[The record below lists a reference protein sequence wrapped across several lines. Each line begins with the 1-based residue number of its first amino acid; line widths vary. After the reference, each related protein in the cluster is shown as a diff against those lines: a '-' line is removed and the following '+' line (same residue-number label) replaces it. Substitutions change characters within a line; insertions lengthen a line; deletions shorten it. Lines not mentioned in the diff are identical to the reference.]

1 MKICT
6 IVTALLL
13 GITGEA
19 TAHKDFRGDLYETLF
34 SNYTKSF
41 LPHPDE
47 SHNVNISIDLE
58 LLQKLDLFQGTM
70 HMNVWRTLVYKDER
84 LTWNPADFG
93 NIRRFHVSSSVVW
106 VPDISIWNSAS
117 NEPSIDHSEAI
128 IYPDG
133 TIYLVVPMFVDASC
147 GLDLSDFPYDSHNC
161 SLTFGSWINDNSRI
175 VFDTRST
182 GVGLSHFSDNPMWHI
197 VETSVQKHAIVY
209 ACCEE
214 VYEDV
219 TFYITISRR
228 ESHGRIGPAVVSVW
242 LILAVFLMQ
251 PSKGGE
257 RIIFAGL
264 VFVSLIVLNAAL
276 SAEVP
281 AYSVTRLGRFLLAGM
296 LINSIVVVINAIIY
310 RFYPAEQQGTT
321 KAQSSFSAPRVFFL
335 LDVAVALI
343 LFVVLTIL
351 TGALFS

>member
-1 MKICT
+1 MKICS
-6 IVTALLL
+6 IVIALLL
-13 GITGEA
+13 VITGEA
-19 TAHKDFRGDLYETLF
+19 IANQDFQGNLYDFLF

-41 LPHPDE
+41 LPHHDQP
-47 SHNVNISIDLE
+47 HYVNVSLDLQ
-58 LLQKLDLFQGTM
+58 LLQKLNLFQGTM
-70 HMNVWRTLVYKDER
+70 HMNVWRALVYKDER
-84 LTWNPADFG
+84 LTWDPTAFG
-93 NIRRFHVSSSVVW
+93 NIRRFNVYSSVVW

-117 NEPSIDHSEAI
+117 NEPSIDYSEAI

-133 TIYLVVPMFVDASC
+133 TIALVVPMFVDASC
-147 GLDLSDFPYDSHNC
+147 GLDLSDFPYDTHNC
-161 SLTFGSWINDNSRI
+161 SLTFGSWTNDNSRI
-175 VFDTRST
+175 VLDTTSNS
-182 GVGLSHFSDNPMWHI
+182 VGLSHFSDNPMWHI
-197 VETSVQKHAIVY
+197 VETSVQKNSVVSD
-209 ACCEE
+209 CCEE